1 VTAAVRTV
9 GEPYGYIN
17 IMEGSPP
24 GASRWDDAGR
34 AEGAI
39 RTLDDLLTKAGLPG
53 RMTLALRLLGRTEE
67 LVAASRVKRDAA
79 QAKLEAA
86 HRSLLADGEIDLDG
100 YADVLRE
107 CAVWIDENG
116 PASIGVGDA
125 ARSIRVRAVM
135 TVFGQVSGLY
145 RQLRDR
151 AIDIV
156 AVIGGIPE
164 LPREIWSVQKYGEAS
179 TLMIRAN
186 READWAQLVRMSDAW
201 DNVHAAGRLL
211 RKPVN
216 SKANS
221 SSTGRRLIL
230 ASCI

>member
-1 VTAAVRTV
+1 V

-53 RMTLALRLLGRTEE
+53 QMTLALRLLGRTEE
-67 LVAASRVKRDAA
+67 LVAASRVKRDEA

-179 TLMIRAN
+179 TLMNRAN